1 MSVDANIAK
10 PAQLSWGLRLG
21 WGIGSLG
28 GAALINAVGFLA
40 LFYLI
45 RAVGLSPATAGT
57 LVFLAKCF
65 DIITDPLMGVLSDRT
80 RSPWGRRRPWLF
92 VAAFVSPLAFV
103 LLFYVPAGAGM
114 QSVIWAAVALLLY
127 ALGYTMFNIPYLA
140 MPAEMTRDYH
150 EQSRLMSMRVVF
162 VALGI
167 LVGGALGPFLVSEFG
182 GDAAAYSA
190 MSWVLAAIIGSSMAA
205 SFFGTSSAAFTTRSS
220 HYVGLKEQWSQ
231 ALANRPFIVLLSAK
245 FLHMTG
251 VALAIS
257 SLLFMVTVVLQRDEA
272 AASAFVFSSTAG
284 TLLAIPFWLASS
296 RRLGKRNTYLLAVF
310 FYVPVLLSWFLAGTG
325 ESWSVYLLR
334 GFGIG
339 VVTGGLTLTAQAML
353 PDAIQ
358 EDSRLTGLQREG
370 VFTAAYSFME
380 KTAFA
385 LGPLVFGLALDQ
397 AGFDP
402 ADVSGADESV
412 RQVILFSAA
421 TAPAIASAL
430 SALVLCFYTL
440 DRRRFS

>member
-1 MSVDANIAK
+1 M
-10 PAQLSWGLRLG
+10 PPTQLSWRLRLG
-21 WGIGSLG
+21 WGVGSLG
-28 GAALINAVGFLA
+28 GTTLINAVGFLA
-40 LFYLI
+40 LFYLT
-45 RAVGLSPATAGT
+45 RAVGLPPATAGA
-57 LVFLAKCF
+57 LIFFAKCF

-80 RSPWGRRRPWLF
+80 RSRWGRRRPWLL
-92 VAAFVSPLAFV
+92 VAALISPCAFV
-103 LLFYVPAGAGM
+103 LLFHLPAGSGM
-114 QSVIWAAVALLLY
+114 QSVTWAGVALLLY

-162 VALGI
+162 AALGI
-167 LVGGALGPFLVSEFG
+167 LAGGSLGPFLVSRFG
-182 GDAAAYSA
+182 GDTAAYSA
-190 MSWVLAAIIGSSMAA
+190 MSWVLAAIIGGSMAA
-205 SFFGTSSAAFTTRSS
+205 SFFGTRSAAFTTRKPHRFSF
-220 HYVGLKEQWSQ
+220 KEQWS
-231 ALANRPFIVLLSAK
+231 LAWANKAFMVLLSAK

-251 VALAIS
+251 VALAVS

-284 TLLAIPFWLASS
+284 TLLAMPLWLASS
-296 RRLGKRNTYLLAVF
+296 RRLGKRNTYLLAVVL
-310 FYVPVLLSWFLAGTG
+310 YVPILLSWFLAGTG
-325 ESWSVYLLR
+325 EGWPVYLLR
-334 GFGIG
+334 GLGIG

-385 LGPLVFGLALDQ
+385 LGPLIFGLALDQ
-397 AGFDP
+397 AGFDSSD
-402 ADVSGADESV
+402 ADFADESV
-412 RQVILFSAA
+412 RQAILFSAA
-421 TAPAIASAL
+421 TAPAVASAL

-440 DRRRFS
+440 DRQRRS